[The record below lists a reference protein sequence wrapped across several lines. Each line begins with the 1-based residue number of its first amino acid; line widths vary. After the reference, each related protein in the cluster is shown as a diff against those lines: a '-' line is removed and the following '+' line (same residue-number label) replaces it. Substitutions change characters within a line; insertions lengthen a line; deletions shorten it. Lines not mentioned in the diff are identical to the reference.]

1 MNPAQYLRR
10 MGIDVWV
17 SRSTVPSPMPI
28 ESPFYF
34 LFLKYESV
42 GICCSISP
50 QEQAVP
56 PDVRRF
62 CDDVAYAMSHYRR
75 LLTVGELRWPNPDV
89 RESGHVV
96 VRELV
101 QGLPETIIV
110 FGEKFAK
117 YLLDVEDV
125 AGGGIYRQRA
135 QRIFVVDD
143 VSSYIGNASVKKSLW
158 TNIKEADLIDGN
170 SRT

>member
-1 MNPAQYLRR
+1 LKRTQYLQRI
-10 MGIDVWV
+10 GIDIWV
-17 SRSTVPSPMPI
+17 SRSTSPLPI
-28 ESPFYF
+28 PVESRFYF
-34 LFLKYESV
+34 LFLEYQSV
-42 GICCSISP
+42 GVCCSISP
-50 QEQAVP
+50 HEQALP

-62 CDDVAYAMSHYRR
+62 CDDVAYAISHYRE
-75 LLTVGELRWPNPDV
+75 LLTVGELRWPNPKMGGSGNAV
-89 RESGHVV
+89 FREF
-96 VRELV
+96 V
-101 QGLPETIIV
+101 QSLPETIIV

-125 AGGGIYRQRA
+125 SGGGIYKQRE

>member
-1 MNPAQYLRR
+1 MNRAQYLRR

-17 SRSTVPSPMPI
+17 SRSTVPSPMPV
-28 ESPFYF
+28 ESRFYF
-34 LFLKYESV
+34 LFLEYQSV
-42 GICCSISP
+42 GVCCSISP
-50 QEQAVP
+50 HEQALP

-62 CDDVAYAMSHYRR
+62 CDDVAYAISHYRE
-75 LLTVGELRWPNPDV
+75 LLTVGELRWPNPKMGENGNAV
-89 RESGHVV
+89 FREF
-96 VRELV
+96 V

-125 AGGGIYRQRA
+125 SDRGIYTQRE